1 MSRIEPS
8 KTFVR
13 RNLRRQA
20 IIIAVMVASALSYG
34 IDNSAIR
41 VIATVVGAVSV
52 VLFFRSLY
60 LQSLENGLYAPKHLK
75 KYQGVIDTSKVV
87 ENWVIHKGFH
97 DHLVAA
103 GVNEF
108 IALEWISAF
117 NDSKMRFTDQ
127 STFAPVII
135 RLDKSGLSPETFV
148 QMYKLGVDTVDQLV
162 TIGENDIDRELVKQI
177 FPLVT
182 DIDRRIRIMYHPKKV
197 LEDV

>member
-13 RNLRRQA
+13 RSLRRQA
-20 IIIAVMVASALSYG
+20 VIIAVMVVSALSYG

-41 VIATVVGAVSV
+41 IIAAVVGAVSV

-60 LQSLENGLYAPKHLK
+60 LQSLENGLYVPKRLK

-87 ENWVIHKGFH
+87 ENWIIHKGFY

-108 IALEWISAF
+108 VALEWISAF

-135 RLDKSGLSPETFV
+135 KLDKSGLSPETFV
-148 QMYKLGVDTVDQLV
+148 QMYKLGVDTVAQLV

-182 DIDRRIRIMYHPKKV
+182 DIDRRIRIMYYPKKI
-197 LEDV
+197 LGDV